1 MRLATLHR
9 APYAHIL
16 SSMSTQTAAVADA
29 SLNWIRTGPENAPTV
44 LFLHAVGLDLT
55 FWDRQIEALSDS
67 FNVVAVDLPGHGRS
81 PGAASDWTFPN
92 AAALIASLIQTLS
105 TDPVH
110 LVGISFGSMLAL
122 ATVLARPDLV
132 RSLTL
137 IGSAA
142 TFAEPARAAMRARA
156 ETAHSQGMAAILPSS
171 LDRWFTPATRLLRP
185 HLIDRVSKTILADD
199 PSVHAA
205 IWDLIATFNVS
216 NRLHEIHCPTLIL
229 VGELDLSTT
238 PTAAT
243 LLAERIAGARL
254 LLLPNTSH
262 MANLEQPVAIS
273 AALKE
278 FLNAF

>member
-1 MRLATLHR
+1 
-9 APYAHIL
+9 
-16 SSMSTQTAAVADA
+16 MSTQTAAVTDA

-92 AAALIASLIQTLS
+92 AAALIASLIHTLG

-110 LVGISFGSMLAL
+110 LMGISFGSMLAL

-156 ETAHSQGMAAILPSS
+156 ETARSQGMAAILPSS